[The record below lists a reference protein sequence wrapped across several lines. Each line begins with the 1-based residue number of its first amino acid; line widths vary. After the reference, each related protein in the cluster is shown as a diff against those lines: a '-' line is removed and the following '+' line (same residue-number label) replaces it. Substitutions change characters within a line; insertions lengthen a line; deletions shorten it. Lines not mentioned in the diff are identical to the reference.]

1 MSIIKNKGIMTT
13 EKLLELLK
21 KENEL
26 NGGVYTDRKKT
37 IIEMLRMRGVNI
49 D

>member
-1 MSIIKNKGIMTT
+1 MIMTT

-49 D
+49 G